1 MTASAAESGAD
12 AGGTCPHCGEPVGA
26 GASFCEACGKPL
38 DAAGGP
44 DGPTAAANP
53 PREES
58 PLDDLGRGPISAS
71 VQLPRTV
78 EMPPPEP
85 RACLSCGGTVGPD
98 GYCESCG
105 VKALSERDHYREQPA
120 SWVAGVCDKGI
131 RHSRNEDAMALLA
144 SEEPGGRAVLV
155 VLDGVSNTDDSQA
168 GSLAGAKAALEVLRT
183 PLPHGM
189 GTAESR
195 RAAVARAFAESAAR
209 ANAAVMD
216 ATVAGTTK
224 PASATY
230 VVAVLE
236 GNTVSFANIGDS
248 RAYWLPDDGP
258 GVQLSV
264 DDSAAQEQIAAG
276 ALRAEAESSPMAHAI
291 TRWLGRDAP
300 DLVPRVGERQLDEPG
315 WLLVCSDGLWNY
327 ASDPDAL
334 AAQVRAVGTTEPA
347 ALALGLV
354 GFANA
359 QGGQDNI
366 TVTLARVEG
375 ARQNATTAQ
384 AAPEQGS
391 GESHG

>member
-1 MTASAAESGAD
+1 MTTPEHEGS
-12 AGGTCPHCGEPVGA
+12 TCPHCGEHVEP

-38 DAAGGP
+38 DAAGGA
-44 DGPTAAANP
+44 DGPTTPTGAPAEP
-53 PREES
+53 GPM
-58 PLDDLGRGPISAS
+58 DDLGSGPISAS

-78 EMPPPEP
+78 EMPPPPP
-85 RACLSCGGTVGPD
+85 RTCLSCGGVVGPD
-98 GYCESCG
+98 DYCQSCG

-144 SEEPGGRAVLV
+144 SEQPGERAVLV

-168 GSLAGAKAALEVLRT
+168 GSFAGAKAALEVLRT
-183 PLPHGM
+183 PLPRGM
-189 GTAESR
+189 GTAEGR
-195 RAAVARAFAESAAR
+195 KAAVTKVFAVSAAR
-209 ANAAVMD
+209 ANEAVVG
-216 ATVAGTTK
+216 ATVEGTSK

-236 GNTVSFANIGDS
+236 GDTVSYANIGDS
-248 RAYWLPDDGP
+248 RAYWLPDAGA
-258 GVQLSV
+258 GVQLTV
-264 DDSAAQEQIAAG
+264 DDSAAQEQMAAG

-300 DLVPRVGERQLDEPG
+300 DLAPRIGERRLDAPG
-315 WLLVCSDGLWNY
+315 WLMVCSDGLWNY
-327 ASDPDAL
+327 ASEPDAL
-334 AAQVRAVGTTEPA
+334 TARIRAVGTTEPA
-347 ALALGLV
+347 ALALALV

-366 TVTLARVEG
+366 TVTLARVEAAG
-375 ARQNATTAQ
+375 QNATTAQ
-384 AAPEQGS
+384 APPSPGS

>member
-1 MTASAAESGAD
+1 MSAPEPDGA
-12 AGGTCPHCGEPVGA
+12 TCPHCGEHVDP

-38 DAAGGP
+38 NAAGGA
-44 DGPTAAANP
+44 DGPTAPTGTAGEP
-53 PREES
+53 GPM
-58 PLDDLGRGPISAS
+58 DDLGSGPISAS

-78 EMPPPEP
+78 EMPPPTA
-85 RACLSCGGTVGPD
+85 RACLSCGGVVGPD

-144 SEEPGGRAVLV
+144 SEEPGERAVLV

-168 GSLAGAKAALEVLRT
+168 GSYAGARAALEVLRT
-183 PLPHGM
+183 PLPRGM
-189 GTAESR
+189 GTAQSR
-195 RAAVARAFAESAAR
+195 RAAVTKVFAESALR
-209 ANAAVMD
+209 ANDAVVG
-216 ATVAGTTK
+216 ATVEGTSR

-236 GNTVSFANIGDS
+236 GGTVTFANIGDS
-248 RAYWLPDDGP
+248 RAYWLPDAGS

-264 DDSAAQEQIAAG
+264 DDSAAQEQMAAG

-300 DLVPRVGERQLDEPG
+300 HLAPRVGELRLEGPG

-327 ASDPDAL
+327 ASEPDAL
-334 AAQVRAVGTTEPA
+334 AAQVRAVGTTDPA

-366 TVTLARVEG
+366 TVTLARVEPAG
-375 ARQNATTAQ
+375 QNATTAG
-384 AAPEQGS
+384 AAPEPGS

>member
-1 MTASAAESGAD
+1 VSGTE
-12 AGGTCPHCGEPVGA
+12 GVTCPHCGEPVEA

-44 DGPTAAANP
+44 DGPTGPVGATAEP
-53 PREES
+53 G
-58 PLDDLGRGPISAS
+58 PLEDLGSGPISSS
-71 VQLPRTV
+71 VQLQRTAP
-78 EMPPPEP
+78 MAAPPT
-85 RACLSCGGTVGPD
+85 RACLSCGGVVDAD

-144 SEEPGGRAVLV
+144 SDKPGERAVLV

-168 GSLAGAKAALEVLRT
+168 GSFAGARAALEVLRT
-183 PLPHGM
+183 KLPRGM
-189 GTAESR
+189 ATAESR
-195 RAAVARAFAESAAR
+195 KAAVAKVFAESAKR
-209 ANAAVMD
+209 ANDGVVS
-216 ATVAGTTK
+216 ATVEGTTK

-236 GNTVSFANIGDS
+236 GTTVSFANIGDS
-248 RAYWLPDDGP
+248 RAYWLPDSGA

-264 DDSAAQEQIAAG
+264 DDSAAQEQMAAG

-300 DLVPRVGERQLDEPG
+300 DLVPRVGELELQEPG

-327 ASDPDAL
+327 ASEPDAL
-334 AAQVRAVGTTEPA
+334 SAQVRALGTTEPA

-366 TVTLARVEG
+366 TVTLARVDPAG
-375 ARQNATTAQ
+375 QNATTAQ
-384 AAPEQGS
+384 AAPEPGS